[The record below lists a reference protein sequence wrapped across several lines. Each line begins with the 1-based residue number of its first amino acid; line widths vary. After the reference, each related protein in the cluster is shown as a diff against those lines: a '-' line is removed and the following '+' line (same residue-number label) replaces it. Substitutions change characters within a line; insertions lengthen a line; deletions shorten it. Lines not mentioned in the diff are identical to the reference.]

1 MLSLNGKL
9 NAMLKLSWKFVPE
22 GKVYDDDEWYA
33 DYSGVDNSARAD
45 PEDFLRR
52 SDICY
57 KNGSYSRSN
66 CPSVPNCNHT
76 GKWGPAKLCINRQPI
91 GDGSGYHVLAMKCIP
106 SWENW

>member
-57 KNGSYSRSN
+57 KSEVIVEVIAHQSQTAIILGNGVQLSFASIVNPLVMVVGTTY
-66 CPSVPNCNHT
+66 
-76 GKWGPAKLCINRQPI
+76 LQ
-91 GDGSGYHVLAMKCIP
+91 
-106 SWENW
+106 